1 MRKVDM
7 LYSDDNLKKEM
18 KYKTGD
24 VVYHSSD
31 TGKNI
36 TMTIIGTT
44 LMTGEDYVCRWL
56 DKQGIKRQGGFKE
69 EELVMVN
76 SAAD

>member
-36 TMTIIGTT
+36 TMTIIG
-44 LMTGEDYVCRWL
+44 LHY
-56 DKQGIKRQGGFKE
+56 
-69 EELVMVN
+69 
-76 SAAD
+76 